1 MAGSHCL
8 RWDWHYGKQNGHNRK
23 LGPVQ
28 VYRTEPS
35 RLNLVSVMY
44 SDVVETR

>member
-1 MAGSHCL
+1 MTFSHWL
-8 RWDWHYGKQNGHNRK
+8 RWDWHCGKQNGHNRQ
-23 LGPVQ
+23 LGSVQ
-28 VYRTEPS
+28 VYRTERC